1 MQIAGLNTNSLD
13 SLRDMVSDVLG
24 APDKSTNIN
33 TSEMQTN
40 FLGSIPDQDST
51 SVQIHQLL
59 GNKMTQVNTIV

>member
-24 APDKSTNIN
+24 APDKSTNVN
-33 TSEMQTN
+33 TTGMQTN

-51 SVQIHQLL
+51 ATQIHQLL
-59 GNKMTQVNTIV
+59 GNKMTQVNTVV